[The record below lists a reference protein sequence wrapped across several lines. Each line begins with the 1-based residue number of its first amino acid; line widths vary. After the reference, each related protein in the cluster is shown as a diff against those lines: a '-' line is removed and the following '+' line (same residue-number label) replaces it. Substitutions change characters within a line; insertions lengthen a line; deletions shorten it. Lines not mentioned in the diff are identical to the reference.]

1 VIEEITAAMAELEHA
16 GIIERTGEMR
26 WAERS
31 HEWQP
36 VYALTELGRTLSGAG
51 DRSRRLSR

>member
-1 VIEEITAAMAELEHA
+1 MIDEIKKAMAELEHA

-31 HEWQP
+31 REWQP
-36 VYALTELGRTLSGAG
+36 VYDAPCPTPGSVSTIIKTGPV
-51 DRSRRLSR
+51 D